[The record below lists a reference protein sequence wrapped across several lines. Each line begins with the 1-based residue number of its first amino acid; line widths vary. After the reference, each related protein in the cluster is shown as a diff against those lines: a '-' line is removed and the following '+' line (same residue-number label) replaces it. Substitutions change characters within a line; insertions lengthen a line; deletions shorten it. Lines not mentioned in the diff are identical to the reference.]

1 MDSCGAKLH
10 VHNWSGLENFR
21 ILTKKAPNFPFG
33 LDIKTIS
40 ETRHLQVNET
50 FPRATE
56 PALDPTKS
64 KISKI
69 LVCSPR
75 LSWKSV
81 IHFCAG
87 LSFAF
92 KIELQ
97 DFLESEV
104 EAESKTY
111 QT

>member
-1 MDSCGAKLH
+1 
-10 VHNWSGLENFR
+10 VWN
-21 ILTKKAPNFPFG
+21 KAPRPQLVRAGEFQDSDKESPTNFPFG

-40 ETRHLQVNET
+40 ETRHWQVNES